1 LSYFHFH
8 FFFCFTAMSLA
19 TILWGNKNVQQQ
31 NKKKSGSSEA
41 INNINRGASS
51 CQEEVYRCFW
61 STARLSSVIR
71 SKGDS
76 FYLVGGTDQPPPSWM
91 DSTGL
96 HSPAVQL
103 AGWAI
108 QEEEDKKKKTAGDY
122 KRRSSE
128 PDLIRRRISPFAL
141 HNLRSVGDLT
151 VRQQHRPQEPI
162 FVVVSHPAGTTSSVI
177 DGHCR
182 NGPIDSGTTT
192 TTPTT
197 TASHVSTAR
206 SAANLGHILWPSKRS
221 SKGSGNQLFESRR
234 QHSLVFDSRINN
246 GGHQPVGHHNSSS
259 CPLISP

>member
-1 LSYFHFH
+1 
-8 FFFCFTAMSLA
+8 MSLA
-19 TILWGNKNVQQQ
+19 TIMWGNKNVQQQ
-31 NKKKSGSSEA
+31 NKKKSGSSETF
-41 INNINRGASS
+41 NFRGASS
-51 CQEEVYRCFW
+51 CQEEVYRCLW

-76 FYLVGGTDQPPPSWM
+76 FYMVGGTDQPPPSWM

-108 QEEEDKKKKTAGDY
+108 QEEEDKKKKTAGDC

-151 VRQQHRPQEPI
+151 VRQHQHRPQEPI

-177 DGHCR
+177 DGHCC

-192 TTPTT
+192 TTT

-221 SKGSGNQLFESRR
+221 SKGSGNQLFQSGR

-246 GGHQPVGHHNSSS
+246 GGHQLVGHHNSSS